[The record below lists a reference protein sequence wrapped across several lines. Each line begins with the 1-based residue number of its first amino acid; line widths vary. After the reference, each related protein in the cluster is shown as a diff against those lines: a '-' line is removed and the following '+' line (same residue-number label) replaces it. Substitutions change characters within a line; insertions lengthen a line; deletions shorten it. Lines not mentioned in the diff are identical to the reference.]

1 METAATAKEAI
12 FNNKKLQLLTAMET
26 AFTNKNYNFY
36 QQKLQ
41 LVKITT
47 CNILK
52 QQHCIQLNKQ
62 LTAPRVKERLHLR
75 WYLNTQGSTP
85 EKVVQPTGHSGA
97 LYFWTNLSKFVKS
110 PV

>member
-1 METAATAKEAI
+1 METAATAKEPF
-12 FNNKKLQLLTAMET
+12 FNKKKLQLLTAIET
-26 AFTNKNYNFY
+26 AFTNKDYNFSK
-36 QQKLQ
+36 QQL
-41 LVKITT
+41 TT

-97 LYFWTNLSKFVKS
+97 LYFWTELSNFVKS
-110 PV
+110 PC